1 MLSVEPGFG
10 NTGADSLAK
19 NLVLEL
25 SKHRQSVPP

>member
-10 NTGADSLAK
+10 DTGADAFAE